1 MKLMTP
7 KPLNGGLRDLSVLD
21 YDLLEVRGCCKFL
34 LSGLKPLPIAIG
46 IGGLG
51 VGSQGNR
58 KRIMNQP
65 LSSITDLGANR
76 ILYCAFKKMIGYINV

>member
-34 LSGLKPLPIAIG
+34 LSGLKPPV
-46 IGGLG
+46 GGLG
-51 VGSQGNR
+51 VGSQYNR

-65 LSSITDLGANR
+65 LYSFTDLCANR
-76 ILYCAFKKMIGYINV
+76 ILYCACKKLIGYINM